1 MDSKYLD
8 SILINH
14 DKSGFCILEFNIP
27 SPSQSLNPKVIMS
40 SGNSFNDIA
49 LSILRTINWKTKMKG
64 KNRASKRYRKKQ
76 QNVIDDKMMAKME
89 AKKAREEG
97 YKKRAN
103 EEGRGRPGVKAGA
116 ASDAPVK
123 PDDAPQALSR
133 FYK

>member
-1 MDSKYLD
+1 M
-8 SILINH
+8 
-14 DKSGFCILEFNIP
+14 E
-27 SPSQSLNPKVIMS
+27 QVRQQQ
-40 SGNSFNDIA
+40 A
-49 LSILRTINWKTKMKG
+49 
-64 KNRASKRYRKKQ
+64 KREEERRQEEIKRREREQEAYAR
-76 QNVIDDKMMAKME
+76 

>member
-1 MDSKYLD
+1 MEAKMKQREK
-8 SILINH
+8 N
-14 DKSGFCILEFNIP
+14 E
-27 SPSQSLNPKVIMS
+27 
-40 SGNSFNDIA
+40 A
-49 LSILRTINWKTKMKG
+49 KTKMKG
-64 KNRASKRYRKKQ
+64 KNKASKRYRKKQ

-123 PDDAPQALSR
+123 PDDAPQALSAFISKQIHDR
-133 FYK
+133 